1 MPLYAP
7 GLEKR
12 RSLVQLDLSEVDK
25 MTDRTITIAVPPE
38 TYEPFR
44 DSAERTRRS
53 VEEVVVEALQAALA
67 DGEQPAEERHAMIAA
82 LASLDTATLWQLVR
96 RGAET
101 EEVLVLAALNEKR
114 QRAGLTMAEEG
125 VVRGL
130 IRHHD
135 RTVLLRAKALSTL
148 RERGEDV
155 SALVD
160 GA

>member
-1 MPLYAP
+1 MYAP

-12 RSLVQLDLSEVDK
+12 RSLVQLDPSEVDK
-25 MTDRTITIAVPPE
+25 MTDRTITIAVPRE

-53 VEEVVVEALQAALA
+53 VEEVVVEALQATLA
-67 DGEQPAEERHAMIAA
+67 DGEHPAEERQAMLAA
-82 LASLDTATLWQLVR
+82 LTLLDTATLWQLVR
-96 RGAET
+96 HGAET

-135 RTVLLRAKALSTL
+135 RAVLLQAKALSTL